1 MTLKVRHQIG
11 HLLQSCLVILC
22 KRPHLGHFPL
32 KILVGKHNGT
42 VHKVT
47 IDGHQFVVVTSL
59 EVSPSEVIIFCLGR
73 ISRKHIAQNVLFA
86 GELLQILVQPNCPIP
101 TRRNL
106 IPFEVQEFVSR
117 HIVGENVAPLSLKHG
132 REDDAMENDII
143 LTNEV
148 DKASIRVFPP
158 RLPRLGKKLF
168 CIANVTDGGVKPN
181 VQNLTFGSLHGNGD
195 SPIKVSAHR
204 TGLQS
209 HIDPALT
216 LTVYIALPLFV
227 SIEYPLTKPI
237 FVAIQRKV
245 PMGRLS
251 QLGLCSTDGTLR
263 VDEVSCIKRCTAR
276 LTLISIGTGFVAVG
290 ASTHDIA
297 VGQKGFCLR
306 VIVLLTRTLYKFMVI
321 VEGTEELRCR
331 LGMHTTRGARV
342 DVEIDPKLLK
352 RLLDERVIAIYHLLR
367 CNALGFGFERDG
379 HSVLVRPPNK
389 QHLLSSHSFV
399 AHVNVRR
406 DIHTGKVTYM
416 HRSIGIRERSCNK
429 GTLKSFCR
437 RVVSHLYLQLYVV
450 VYLVQK

>member
-1 MTLKVRHQIG
+1 
-11 HLLQSCLVILC
+11 
-22 KRPHLGHFPL
+22 
-32 KILVGKHNGT
+32 
-42 VHKVT
+42 
-47 IDGHQFVVVTSL
+47 
-59 EVSPSEVIIFCLGR
+59 
-73 ISRKHIAQNVLFA
+73 
-86 GELLQILVQPNCPIP
+86 
-101 TRRNL
+101 
-106 IPFEVQEFVSR
+106 
-117 HIVGENVAPLSLKHG
+117 
-132 REDDAMENDII
+132 MENDII

-148 DKASIRVFPP
+148 DKASFRVFPP

-181 VQNLTFGSLHGNGD
+181 VQHLTFGSLYRDGD

-204 TGLQS
+204 TWLQP

-216 LTVYIALPLFV
+216 LTIYIALPLFV

-237 FVAIQRKV
+237 FVAIQRQV

-251 QLGLCSTDGTLR
+251 QLGFCPTDGTLG
-263 VDEVSCIKRCTAR
+263 VDEVSRVKRCTAR
-276 LTLISIGTGFVAVG
+276 LTLISIGTGFVTMG
-290 ASTHDIA
+290 ASSHDIA

-306 VIVLLTRTLYKFMVI
+306 VVVLLTRTLYKFMVI
-321 VEGTEELRCR
+321 VESAEELRCR

-342 DVEIDPKLLK
+342 DIEIDTELLK
-352 RLLDERVIAIYHLLR
+352 RLLDERMIAIDHLLR
-367 CNALGFGFERDG
+367 CDALGFGFERDG
-379 HSVLVRPPNK
+379 HSVLIRPPNK

-429 GTLKSFCR
+429 GTLKSLCR